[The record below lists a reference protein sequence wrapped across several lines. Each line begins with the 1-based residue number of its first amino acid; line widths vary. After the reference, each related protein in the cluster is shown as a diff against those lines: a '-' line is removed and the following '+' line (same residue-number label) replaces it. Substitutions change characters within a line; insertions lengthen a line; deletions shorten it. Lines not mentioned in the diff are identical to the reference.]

1 MLDSDVNLDV
11 KMGTVCINYEM
22 AAPGEFVEQFPFNT
36 VHMSWKCFGFSLTFK
51 FCGFGFEEVCLAL
64 GLVPVLTCLPYFMRV
79 IIS

>member
-36 VHMSWKCFGFSLTFK
+36 VHMSWKCFGFTLTFK
-51 FCGFGFEEVCLAL
+51 SVAL
-64 GLVPVLTCLPYFMRV
+64 VLKKFALLLVSCACAYMSAVFYA
-79 IIS
+79 SHY